1 MGNNAHG
8 FLLAKGQIGGKM
20 SCDIRRSALLTWIL
34 IVICMIVFCG
44 SAAYLLLYGQNKI
57 SAEKEFNQMRKSFRD
72 LSGLYAQNS
81 DLVGWIRVDGTRID
95 YPVMQTPDNPEY
107 YLHRDFN
114 KEYSDSGT
122 PFLDANSRIGGTWNW
137 IIYGH
142 NMKFGTMFHDLQK
155 YDSKEFWDAHKT
167 FSVDV
172 YDPETGIIDPE
183 VYEIFAV
190 CSASKGSLKPKYMY
204 GVILVSTVGWV
215 LGTFLGAAA
224 GEILPSSVTA
234 ALGIVLYGMFIAII
248 IPPSRKEKSVLFVVL
263 TAAALSCICK
273 YFIPTISGG
282 FAVILCALISSLMG
296 AIFFPK
302 TYDKEDE
309 NK

>member
-1 MGNNAHG
+1 
-8 FLLAKGQIGGKM
+8 M

-142 NMKFGTMFHDLQK
+142 
-155 YDSKEFWDAHKT
+155 
-167 FSVDV
+167 
-172 YDPETGIIDPE
+172 TGIR
-183 VYEIFAV
+183 
-190 CSASKGSLKPKYMY
+190 KGR
-204 GVILVSTVGWV
+204 GQNDHNILCGLLLCIQSTV
-215 LGTFLGAAA
+215 
-224 GEILPSSVTA
+224 PC
-234 ALGIVLYGMFIAII
+234 
-248 IPPSRKEKSVLFVVL
+248 SRNG
-263 TAAALSCICK
+263 
-273 YFIPTISGG
+273 Y
-282 FAVILCALISSLMG
+282 
-296 AIFFPK
+296 
-302 TYDKEDE
+302 
-309 NK
+309 

>member
-137 IIYGH
+137 
-142 NMKFGTMFHDLQK
+142 MTTL
-155 YDSKEFWDAHKT
+155 W
-167 FSVDV
+167 SV
-172 YDPETGIIDPE
+172 
-183 VYEIFAV
+183 F
-190 CSASKGSLKPKYMY
+190 
-204 GVILVSTVGWV
+204 
-215 LGTFLGAAA
+215 
-224 GEILPSSVTA
+224 LPSSMMDFSTSGSMTILEA
-234 ALGIVLYGMFIAII
+234 RSIT
-248 IPPSRKEKSVLFVVL
+248 SVGVFH
-263 TAAALSCICK
+263 
-273 YFIPTISGG
+273 
-282 FAVILCALISSLMG
+282 
-296 AIFFPK
+296 
-302 TYDKEDE
+302 
-309 NK
+309 